1 MMKNKLAIL
10 ALVSMITAPAVADTK
25 IKLSDYKTVAVQ
37 PVLAASD
44 SRGLFE
50 SQLAA
55 SASGLSL
62 KADSA
67 ALGKK
72 MSTANL
78 ESQGFGFA
86 GKAQNLDVGLL
97 MLGDTIG
104 MLPMMMKADPAR
116 SKQQAGQLLA

>member
-1 MMKNKLAIL
+1 MFKNKLAIL

-55 SASGLSL
+55 SAADEDGIRAKIASADAQLANAQWELSQTTYYAPANGTVSGSTTR
-62 KADSA
+62 DSSGSA
-67 ALGKK
+67 AN
-72 MSTANL
+72 SA
-78 ESQGFGFA
+78 
-86 GKAQNLDVGLL
+86 
-97 MLGDTIG
+97 
-104 MLPMMMKADPAR
+104 
-116 SKQQAGQLLA
+116 